1 MELLLFGE
9 RENIV
14 LYIWIYN
21 MNASI
26 YTTRELFRKCKYEFH
41 IQLKETIKVM
51 LLFSH
56 LFFFFLL
63 VFWLS
68 IAYLHVQRP
77 DINQ

>member
-51 LLFSH
+51 LLFPIYFSS
-56 LFFFFLL
+56 FFWF
-63 VFWLS
+63 S
-68 IAYLHVQRP
+68 GYQLHIYMCSDRT
-77 DINQ
+77 